1 MTNATVVKVGGSLA
15 ESDAAA
21 LLMRALATRG
31 PPHLVVVPGGGD
43 FADAVRLAGRR
54 HPIGDQA
61 AHSMALLAMHM
72 SAVMLCALAPNCV
85 VAESVAD
92 FEAAWQRA
100 LTPVWA
106 PERMVLGALDVPAS
120 WDVTSDSLAAWL
132 ARVIGA
138 FRLVLVKACA
148 VPAAMERDAAALAA
162 AGIVDRSFP
171 QFMASTNLQWQVV
184 SGAGAALQLLGIR
197 DSAG

>member
-15 ESDAAA
+15 ESDAAV

-31 PPHLVVVPGGGD
+31 PRRLVVVPGGGD

-61 AHSMALLAMHM
+61 AHSMALLAMRM
-72 SAVMLCALAPNCV
+72 SAVMLGALAPNCV
-85 VAESVAD
+85 VAECAAD
-92 FEAAWQRA
+92 FEAAWQRD
-100 LTPVWA
+100 LTPIWA
-106 PERMVLGALDVPAS
+106 PERMVLAAPDVPAS

-132 ARVIGA
+132 ARVIEA
-138 FRLVLVKACA
+138 SRLVLVKACA

-162 AGIVDRSFP
+162 AGIVDPCFP
-171 QFMASTNLQWQVV
+171 RFVAGANLQWRVV
-184 SGAGAALQLLGIR
+184 SGAGAALQTLGIR
-197 DSAG
+197 HPAC